1 MYRKRITTV
10 LETNDPK
17 QSSHHPK
24 FKYLVSQK
32 NYSDWNT
39 LHKINCS
46 AGFSIFF
53 KLMFFTQL
61 VLDCNSTVAT
71 VADVLPGAI
80 RYVSV
85 LYSS

>member
-10 LETNDPK
+10 LVYIRLETNDPK

-61 VLDCNSTVAT
+61 VLDCNSTVT
-71 VADVLPGAI
+71 DVLPGAI

-85 LYSS
+85 L